1 MLIKKVGNA
10 MSANLVISMMSL
22 DDNVSNAQM
31 KLPSLLLV
39 MRKEKPFL
47 VKLDSNSHLLVLVV
61 LTELTIV
68 GSLILPM
75 ESFVINASLD
85 MEDLLITELV

>member
-1 MLIKKVGNA
+1 
-10 MSANLVISMMSL
+10 
-22 DDNVSNAQM
+22 M

-39 MRKEKPFL
+39 MKKEKPFL

>member
-68 GSLILPM
+68 GSPDIA
-75 ESFVINASLD
+75 E
-85 MEDLLITELV
+85 

>member
-1 MLIKKVGNA
+1 VLIKKVGNA

>member
-1 MLIKKVGNA
+1 

-31 KLPSLLLV
+31 KLPSL
-39 MRKEKPFL
+39 EKPFL